1 MSLPH
6 RKGYKDADEALTS
19 KAYTT
24 NPGATIDED
33 CPCGEVHVDP
43 PEPAPAP
50 LMRSAG
56 LARRTSVRRVSAKRA
71 AENRKRRAMIDAL
84 YPERPRCARP
94 GCGRLADDIHEPLT
108 RGRGGSIT
116 DPENAVPLCRACHD
130 EITFRP
136 ESELGWAYEAGLLR
150 HSWDASGKAG
160 EVA

>member
-1 MSLPH
+1 MNHL
-6 RKGYKDADEALTS
+6 KGYLSAKEATSS
-19 KAYTT
+19 KAYLSD
-24 NPGATIDED
+24 PDADLD
-33 CPCGEVHVDP
+33 LKCPCGLIHVVP
-43 PEPAPAP
+43 PKPMPAL
-50 LMRSAG
+50 LMHGGG
-56 LARRTSVRRVSAKRA
+56 LARRTPVRQVSAKRA

-94 GCGRLADDIHEPLT
+94 GCTALADDIHEPLT